1 MLTRLRFAGL
11 LLPITVLLAAAPPE
25 LLSRRGAVFTGAR
38 TATGS
43 SSGATLTAD
52 GRQVVFVSD
61 ASDLTVAPADG
72 RWLDVFRRDLSSG
85 QTELVSRFG
94 TNDLPGTGH
103 SLGATVSADGRRI
116 AFLSEATDPTVPD
129 PNRGFDV
136 FVRHLPAQGAPFTE
150 WVSLRA
156 DGSGAGDGVA
166 TAAEISADGR
176 WVLFESVASDLV
188 AGSDTNLAADIFLRD
203 LEAKSTVR
211 LSSRADGDGAGN
223 AGASG
228 AVLSSDGSTVVWRS
242 LATDLVT
249 PTNPGNVTDLF
260 VWSKAG
266 GPLRQIVVSGTQLPT
281 NRLPLRTFNPVLSAD
296 GRYLAFRISTGL
308 TPDDVNGIWWFDLAG
323 GTNVQLPSGAADG
336 LLLSADDASGP
347 AMSADGRT
355 LAFEVRAELPSPVIR
370 LWQPE
375 SGIRSIESFQATV
388 PPGGGE
394 PATSEAPVLSADGT
408 QLAFLTTSA
417 VPGTEIVTEGD
428 YRLVV
433 RTLATGRTYV
443 APVGPDDFAYDLPFP
458 EFSADGGQLLFQSEM
473 ILGRPADENRS
484 FDVFLADLGT
494 GALTTVSVAADAALP
509 LTPDGISSMPAPCI
523 SHDGRFVVFASF
535 APDVLQGDTNGVRD
549 VFRHDRKT
557 GETRLVS
564 RGLGGT
570 FANAT
575 STPLQISPSGHL
587 VLFSSLANNLVT
599 GDTNGLEDVFLADLE
614 AGTLVLVSAK
624 DGEDASSNSRGSNQ
638 ALMSSDG
645 QRVLFLSTAGDLVS
659 GPPAGSTGNNV
670 LLREPAQRRTRL
682 LSRDTPGGLTGIQ
695 GRVTQFALTD
705 DGQRACFVAGIG
717 SARDLYQ
724 FDVGADGLI
733 RITTNRSILS
743 LAVAPAGNRLAYVSA
758 QAGVP
763 RRLVIRE
770 LPGGQESTAVDF
782 ATPAPVEPLRFA
794 RDGSSLVFVTASAL
808 PAARTGIEDT
818 NSVSD
823 IFRLDV
829 GANVLRLISVGDQ
842 GQPGNGGANHPQI
855 SGDGRRIVFRSEA
868 SNLVAGD
875 ANGLADAFLH
885 DVATGRSTLLSA
897 NPATGRPANFLS
909 TTPGLS
915 DDGRFATFVSGA
927 SDLVA
932 NDFNGATDVFG
943 VVLPAVTG
951 GDTDLD
957 GMDDDWERTHFGSL
971 APTAEADADGDGRSN
986 RDEYLAGTNPTEA
999 TSVFRVGLGQLGANE
1014 LTLTWTS
1021 QPGVNYV
1028 VETATALAP
1037 MSFQP
1042 AGLAISGDGT
1052 VKSATVA
1059 VTGETGFVR
1068 VRAQR

>member
-1 MLTRLRFAGL
+1 MPIRLRLAGL
-11 LLPITVLLAAAPPE
+11 LLPLSVVLAAAPPE
-25 LLSRRGAVFTGAR
+25 LLSRRGAAFTGAR

-52 GRQVVFVSD
+52 GRQVIFVSD
-61 ASDLTVAPADG
+61 APDLTVALADG
-72 RWLDVFRRDLSSG
+72 RWLDVFRRDLPSG

-129 PNRGFDV
+129 LNRGYDV

-156 DGSGAGDGVA
+156 DGSGTGDGVV

-176 WVLFESVASDLV
+176 LVLFESVASDLV

-211 LSSRADGDGAGN
+211 LSNRADGDGAGN

-228 AVLSSDGSTVVWRS
+228 SVLSGDGSMVVWRS

-296 GRYLAFRISTGL
+296 GRHLAFRISTGL

-323 GTNVQLPSGAADG
+323 GTNVQIPTGAADG
-336 LLLSADDASGP
+336 LQLSFDDASGP
-347 AMSADGRT
+347 VMSADGRT
-355 LAFEVRAELPSPVIR
+355 LAFEVRTELPSPVIR

-417 VPGTEIVTEGD
+417 VPGTEIVTDGD

-433 RTLATGRTYV
+433 RMLATGRTYV

-494 GALTTVSVAADAALP
+494 GALATVSVAADAALP
-509 LTPDGISSMPAPCI
+509 VTPDGISSMPAPCI

-535 APDVLQGDTNGVRD
+535 APDVLPGDTNGVRD
-549 VFRHDRKT
+549 VFRHDRQT

-587 VLFSSLANNLVT
+587 VLFSSLANNLAT
-599 GDTNGLEDVFLADLE
+599 GDTNGHEDVFLADLE
-614 AGTLVLVSAK
+614 AGTVVLVSAK

-638 ALMSSDG
+638 AQMSADG
-645 QRVLFLSTAGDLVS
+645 QFVVFLSTAGDYVV
-659 GPPAGSTGNNV
+659 GPPIGSAGNNL

-695 GRVTQFALTD
+695 GRVTQFGLAD
-705 DGQRACFVAGIG
+705 DGSRAYFASGFSTGV
-717 SARDLYQ
+717 DLYE
-724 FDVGADGLI
+724 FDTGAGLLRRVTTE
-733 RITTNRSILS
+733 RILNF
-743 LAVAPAGNRLAYVSA
+743 AVAPAGNRLAYVSTPF
-758 QAGVP
+758 AGP
-763 RRLVIRE
+763 RRLIVRE
-770 LPGGQESTAVDF
+770 VSSGEESTALEF
-782 ATPAPVEPLRFA
+782 PTAGTANPLRFS

-823 IFRLDV
+823 VFRLDV

-842 GQPGNGGANHPQI
+842 GQPGNGGANQPQI
-855 SGDGRRIVFRSEA
+855 SGDGRRLVFRSEA

-897 NPATGRPANFLS
+897 NPVTGRPANFLS

-932 NDFNGATDVFG
+932 ADFNGATDVFG
-943 VVLPAVTG
+943 LVLRAVAA

-957 GMDDDWERTHFGSL
+957 GLDDEWERTHFGSL
-971 APTAEADADGDGRSN
+971 APTAEADADADGRSN
-986 RDEYLAGTNPTEA
+986 LDEYLAGTNPTEA
-999 TSVFRVGLGQLGANE
+999 NSVFRVALGQLGANA
-1014 LTLTWTS
+1014 LTLNWTS
-1021 QPGVNYV
+1021 QPGVTYV
-1028 VETATALAP
+1028 VETAAALTP
-1037 MSFQP
+1037 SSFQP
-1042 AGLAISGDGT
+1042 AGPAITGDGT
-1052 VKSATVA
+1052 VKSTTVA
-1059 VTGETGFVR
+1059 VTGETGFLR

>member
-1 MLTRLRFAGL
+1 MPIRLRLAGL
-11 LLPITVLLAAAPPE
+11 LLPLSVVLAAAPPE
-25 LLSRRGAVFTGAR
+25 LLSRRGAAFTGAR

-61 ASDLTVAPADG
+61 APDLTVAPADG
-72 RWLDVFRRDLSSG
+72 RWLDVFRRDLPSG

-116 AFLSEATDPTVPD
+116 AFLSEATEPTVPD
-129 PNRGFDV
+129 LNRGYDV

-176 WVLFESVASDLV
+176 LVLFESVASDLV

-223 AGASG
+223 SG
-228 AVLSSDGSTVVWRS
+228 SSGSVLSGDGSTVVWRS
-242 LATDLVT
+242 LATDLVI
-249 PTNPGNVTDLF
+249 PTNPGNITDLF

-266 GPLRQIVVSGTQLPT
+266 SPLRQIVVSGTQMPT
-281 NRLPLRTFNPVLSAD
+281 NRLPLRTFNPVLSGD
-296 GRYLAFRISTGL
+296 GRHLAFRIATGL
-308 TPDDVNGIWWFDLAG
+308 AGDDVNGIWWFDLAA
-323 GTNVQLPSGAADG
+323 GTNVQISAAAADG
-336 LLLSADDASGP
+336 LSLSFDDASGP
-347 AMSADGRT
+347 VMSADGRT
-355 LAFEVRAELPSPVIR
+355 LAFEVRTELPSPVIR

-417 VPGTEIVTEGD
+417 VPGTEIVTDGD
-428 YRLVV
+428 YRLAV

-458 EFSADGGQLLFQSEM
+458 EFSTDGGQLLFQSEM

-509 LTPDGISSMPAPCI
+509 VTPDGISSMPAPCI

-535 APDVLQGDTNGVRD
+535 APDVLPGDTNGVRD
-549 VFRHDRKT
+549 VFRHDRQT

-587 VLFSSLANNLVT
+587 VLFCSLANNLAT
-599 GDTNGLEDVFLADLE
+599 GDTNGHEDVFLADLE
-614 AGTLVLVSAK
+614 AGTVVLVSAK

-638 ALMSSDG
+638 AQMSADG
-645 QRVLFLSTAGDLVS
+645 QFVVFLSTAGDYVA
-659 GPPAGSTGNNV
+659 GPPIGSAGNNL

-695 GRVTQFALTD
+695 GRVTQFALAD
-705 DGQRACFVAGIG
+705 DGSRAYFASGFSTGV
-717 SARDLYQ
+717 DLYE
-724 FDVGADGLI
+724 FDTGAGLLRRVTTE
-733 RITTNRSILS
+733 RILNF
-743 LAVAPAGNRLAYVSA
+743 AVAPAGNRLAYVSTPV
-758 QAGVP
+758 AGP
-763 RRLVIRE
+763 RRLIVRE
-770 LPGGQESTAVDF
+770 LPSGEESTALEF
-782 ATPAPVEPLRFA
+782 PTAGTANPLRFS

-823 IFRLDV
+823 VFRLDV

-842 GQPGNGGANHPQI
+842 GQPGNGGANQPQI

-897 NPATGRPANFLS
+897 NPVTGRPANFLS

-932 NDFNGATDVFG
+932 ADFNGATDVFG
-943 VVLPAVTG
+943 VVLPAVAA

-957 GMDDDWERTHFGSL
+957 GIDDEWERTHFGSL
-971 APTAEADADGDGRSN
+971 APTAEADVDGDGRSN

-1021 QPGVNYV
+1021 QTGVSYV
-1028 VETATALAP
+1028 VETAAALAP
-1037 MSFQP
+1037 SSFQP
-1042 AGLAISGDGT
+1042 AGPAVTGDGT

-1059 VTGETGFVR
+1059 VTGETGFLR